1 MNIQKISEG
10 FKIISAY
17 YYIQNNIELANVTN
31 KINSLYSIFQLNQDH
46 NTFIVSNDL
55 FGDTIMYTAKTLY
68 INIETKNNK
77 KITLNFVEGSVVNWN
92 NIENEYNTN
101 TLSTLIDVSIGEIID
116 KYSILELKK
125 KYITNIISLS

>member
-10 FKIISAY
+10 LKIISAY
-17 YYIQNNIELANVTN
+17 YYNQNNIELANVTN

-68 INIETKNNK
+68 INIETKNK
-77 KITLNFVEGSVVNWN
+77 KIQTLKFVERSVVNWN
-92 NIENEYNTN
+92 NIETEYNSNILT
-101 TLSTLIDVSIGEIID
+101 TLIDVSIGEIVD
-116 KYSILELKK
+116 KYSM
-125 KYITNIISLS
+125 KYKRSY